1 MRKKQSKNP
10 KLIVALDVDTYRKAG
25 RLVKALAPYVQ
36 VFKVGNILFTQCGP
50 KIIQYIHKKGG
61 KVFLDLKYFD
71 IPNTVAKAA
80 VEATK
85 MGVYMMNIHALAGEE
100 CMKLTARA
108 VRQKAKELHIFKP
121 ILVSVTILTSMK
133 EEDLQPLGIE
143 GSVEEIV
150 MKYAKLA
157 QKSGVDGI
165 VASPHELRKI
175 KRKFGDNFVVVT
187 PGIRPEWAKEADD
200 QKRIMTPKEAIEAGS
215 DFIVVGRPII
225 QARRPVEA
233 VKKILEEIQE

>member
-1 MRKKQSKNP
+1 MIKKRNKNP

-50 KIIQYIHKKGG
+50 KIIQYIHKKGA

-71 IPNTVAKAA
+71 IPNTVANAA
-80 VEATK
+80 AEATK
-85 MGVYMMNIHALAGEE
+85 MGVYMMNMHALAGEQ
-100 CMKLTARA
+100 CMKLTAKT

-121 ILVSVTILTSMK
+121 ILVAVTILTSMK
-133 EEDLQPLGIE
+133 EEDLEPLGIE
-143 GSVEEIV
+143 GPVDEV
-150 MKYAKLA
+150 VTKYAKLA
-157 QKSGVDGI
+157 QKAGVDGI
-165 VASPHELRKI
+165 VASPLEIIKI
-175 KRKFGDNFVVVT
+175 KKKFGDNFVVVT
-187 PGIRPEWAKEADD
+187 PGIRPEWAQTADD
-200 QKRIMTPKEAIEAGS
+200 QKRVMTPKEAIEAGS
-215 DFIVVGRPII
+215 DFIVIGRPII